1 MAECRCGDPGCEHCG
16 GGEPSTVPDRGQAFD
31 SPPFTSEAQRELA
44 ARNYERTRRLGL
56 YHLCRHDILRED
68 CREGCAEPVPAFD
81 NEGPPPDAATTYRDF
96 EGNLVVLPAPLPEPF
111 AVPEL
116 RASGHPVRDLADA
129 IRAVALVH
137 ATGRRFAEI
146 LLDALAL
153 ANKLD
158 DGTHGCDTCRAALS
172 LTKETVADLSPSAE
186 RSPPTM
192 ITATQAA
199 P

>member
-16 GGEPSTVPDRGQAFD
+16 GGEPSTVPDRGQAFTPETNV
-31 SPPFTSEAQRELA
+31 PPEQKTLPDWGLA
-44 ARNYERTRRLGL
+44 LLA
-56 YHLCRHDILRED
+56 
-68 CREGCAEPVPAFD
+68 PVD
-81 NEGPPPDAATTYRDF
+81 GIKIPP
-96 EGNLVVLPAPLPEPF
+96 
-111 AVPEL
+111 
-116 RASGHPVRDLADA
+116 ASGHPVRDLADA
-129 IRAVALVH
+129 IRAIAVAH
-137 ATGRRFAEI
+137 ATGYPFAP
-146 LLDALAL
+146 LLTAALAL